1 MKSFADEGFNEFS
14 KMLEEFSKKADEE
27 KVLDVIE
34 IGAKAFVDDL
44 LKLPKPRSDISKSGY
59 THLIDSFAYKRE
71 KGEIVVGW
79 GTYYGPM
86 VEHGTR
92 RMKAQPHFR
101 SLYNQNKE
109 KYQKLMISKLF

>member
-1 MKSFADEGFNEFS
+1 MKIFADEGFNEFS

-59 THLIDSFAYKRE
+59 THLIDSFA
-71 KGEIVVGW
+71 
-79 GTYYGPM
+79 
-86 VEHGTR
+86 
-92 RMKAQPHFR
+92 
-101 SLYNQNKE
+101 
-109 KYQKLMISKLF
+109 